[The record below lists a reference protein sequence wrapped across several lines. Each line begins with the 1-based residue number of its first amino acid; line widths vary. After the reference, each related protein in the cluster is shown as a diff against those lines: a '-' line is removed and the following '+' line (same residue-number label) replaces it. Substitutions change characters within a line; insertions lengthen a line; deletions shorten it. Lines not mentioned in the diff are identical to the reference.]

1 MSRKAVKNGK
11 KLPESPQIFRYWVE
25 VREQANGSAR
35 QLPLNGVT
43 KIHLPRTKREAPRP
57 NEEILQDG
65 AATLEA
71 TSIQDLAA
79 QLRVRYPD
87 DTYERTLHWERDREA
102 EVRRAEAISKLSEIF
117 LPRAYLEALYVIQAE
132 LERVEP
138 DSKLSDAEL
147 ERAAAT
153 RAIALIDSGEWKQ
166 RDTWVH
172 FPSSW
177 IREILERF
185 ASGETSL
192 LEGSVGVRGE
202 AAPQEKSDIKI
213 GERKCVVNRWLPG
226 RPGRT

>member
-1 MSRKAVKNGK
+1 MSRRAVNNGK
-11 KLPESPQIFRYWVE
+11 QLPESQQIFRYWVE

-43 KIHLPRTKREAPRP
+43 KIHLPRTKREARRP
-57 NEEILQDG
+57 NEEVLQLKDG

-71 TSIQDLAA
+71 ISIQDLGA

-87 DTYERTLHWERDREA
+87 DAYERTLHWERDREA
-102 EVRRAEAISKLSEIF
+102 EVRRAEAISKLSEIL

-132 LERVEP
+132 LERAEP
-138 DSKLSDAEL
+138 GSKLSDAEL
-147 ERAAAT
+147 ERTAAT

-177 IREILERF
+177 IRAILARF

-192 LEGSVGVRGE
+192 LEGS
-202 AAPQEKSDIKI
+202 APRATKRR
-213 GERKCVVNRWLPG
+213 RKKKATSRSESANAS
-226 RPGRT
+226 